1 MFNKEM
7 ARQNDERVLKMANYI
22 KSNGTTRHVKGD
34 MSVMLAK
41 FAELKHL
48 VKSGEFDTL
57 DDLEDSVYSQFGII
71 TKELDTN
78 DFSDKMEEWMKLE
91 LDDETK
97 QKKDDGANKEHT

>member
-7 ARQNDERVLKMANYI
+7 ARQNDERILKMANYI

-48 VKSGEFDTL
+48 VKSGEFNDI

-78 DFSDKMEEWMKLE
+78 DFSDMMDEWMKLE
-91 LDDETK
+91 FDEKK
-97 QKKDDGANKEHT
+97 QKEDDGVDKKHT